1 MLLRLYDLDRRHGF
15 AGEDVEAMGLGLADE
30 LPKAVHP
37 QPEIGLAGIK
47 IDMLDASYVYHR
59 LIASIMAFT
68 PDESVDTSTPLILRV
83 MVSADPARGRL
94 TSGVTSTKTVFDGS
108 VGSMPGDLDFLTHD
122 QRVLRLTP
130 ISSAR
135 FLRLIPPASYL
146 AIAFSLIE
154 TSYVLYFSGQ
164 VFSMPEW

>member
-68 PDESVDTSTPLILRV
+68 PDESVDTSTPLI
-83 MVSADPARGRL
+83 
-94 TSGVTSTKTVFDGS
+94 
-108 VGSMPGDLDFLTHD
+108 H
-122 QRVLRLTP
+122 RVLRLTP